1 MSKWTL
7 VRTNALGFGD
17 QETKE
22 QKARRMRKF
31 DNMIRNTKVKTEEEL
46 KKDAD
51 KAFRAEQERKDAL
64 VAAYD
69 AKKLKSKDAIKEARA
84 IKRKKNNKKA
94 DSALE
99 AAMVQSHK
107 KWGWQLN
114 GITLPL
120 QGKIEGSYPSRSI
133 GLVA

>member
-7 VRTNALGFGD
+7 VGTNALGFGD

-22 QKARRMRKF
+22 QKARRMQKF
-31 DNMIRNTKVKTEEEL
+31 DNMIRNTNVKTEEEL

-51 KAFRAEQERKDAL
+51 KAFKAEQERKDAL

-94 DSALE
+94 DSTPE
-99 AAMVQSHK
+99 VV
-107 KWGWQLN
+107 
-114 GITLPL
+114 T
-120 QGKIEGSYPSRSI
+120 
-133 GLVA
+133 V